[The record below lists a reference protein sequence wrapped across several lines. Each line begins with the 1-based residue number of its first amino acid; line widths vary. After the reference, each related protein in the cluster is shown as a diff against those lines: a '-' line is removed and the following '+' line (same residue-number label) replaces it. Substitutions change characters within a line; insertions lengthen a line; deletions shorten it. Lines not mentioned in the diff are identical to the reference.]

1 MVLLHGFTNDWR
13 AWTPVLP
20 LLEPHHN
27 VFAPTLPG
35 HFGADDFRDGE
46 PASFG
51 AMSDAVERE
60 MDARGIERAH
70 LVGNSQ
76 GGWLSLELAAR
87 GRALSVVGLCPA
99 GGWEPGSPEER
110 AVVRSFKRAKLALRL
125 SKPWFETIAKRPRM
139 RAIAFREM
147 IARPSRFSAAAA
159 LGTLE
164 AAAGCRIVD
173 EMLALAE
180 TGDAFGELGPVDCP
194 VTIATATKDG
204 LFNRPGHYARLRHQL
219 PKAEWAV
226 LEGLG
231 HLPMSDDPELVAELI
246 LARSRGG

>member
-13 AWTPVLP
+13 AWAPVLP
-20 LLEPHHN
+20 LLEPHHS

-35 HFGADDFRDGE
+35 HLGGDEFPDGT
-46 PASFG
+46 PPSFS

-60 MDARGIERAH
+60 MDARGIEQAH

-76 GGWLSLELAAR
+76 GGWLALELATR

-110 AVVRSFKRAKLALRL
+110 GVVRAFKQAKLALRL
-125 SKPWFETIAKRPRM
+125 SKPWFETIARRPGM
-139 RAIAFREM
+139 RAIAFRG
-147 IARPSRFSAAAA
+147 IVGRPSRFSATAA

-173 EMLALAE
+173 EMLALAD
-180 TGDAFGELGPVDCP
+180 TGDAFGELPPVDCP
-194 VTIATATKDG
+194 VTVATATKDG
-204 LFNRPGHYARLRHQL
+204 LFARPGHYTRLRRQL
-219 PKAEWAV
+219 PDADWVV

-231 HLPMSDDPELVAELI
+231 HVPMSDDPDLIAEVI
-246 LARSRGG
+246 LGRSSR